1 MNFRYL
7 SPLFLPPFQDQL
19 DEASS
24 LGDDDDQV
32 ETIVIVVVV
41 VVVVVVVAF
50 LYTVLVHSE
59 ALGFVVVSFFLPPSF
74 SNI

>member
-1 MNFRYL
+1 MHFQYL
-7 SPLFLPPFQDQL
+7 SSLFLPPFQDQL

-32 ETIVIVVVV
+32 ETIVI

>member
-1 MNFRYL
+1 MHFQYL
-7 SPLFLPPFQDQL
+7 SSLFLPPFQDQL

-32 ETIVIVVVV
+32 ETIVIVIV